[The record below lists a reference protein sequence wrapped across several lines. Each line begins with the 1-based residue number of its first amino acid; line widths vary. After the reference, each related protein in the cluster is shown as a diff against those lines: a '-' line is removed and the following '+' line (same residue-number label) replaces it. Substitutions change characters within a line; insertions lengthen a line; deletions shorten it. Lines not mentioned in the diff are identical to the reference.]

1 MNNWFECKGSFDKM
15 GEDGLIKKVT
25 EPYLVDAMSFTEAE
39 SRIVEEITPFVSGEL
54 VVAHIKRA
62 KIAELFT
69 NDVGDK
75 WYRCKVNFVSFDE
88 KKQVE
93 KRLPQVMMVQA
104 ASFKTALDNLLEGMK
119 GTMADYEIAT
129 ISETMIMDVFPFK
142 PKE

>member
-1 MNNWFECKGSFDKM
+1 MNNWFECKVSFDKT

-39 SRIVEEITPFVSGEL
+39 SRIVEEVTPFVSGEL
-54 VVAHIKRA
+54 IVAHIKRA
-62 KIAELFT
+62 KIAEIFP
-69 NDVGDK
+69 NEAGDK
-75 WYRCKVNFVSFDE
+75 WYRCKVNFISFDE

-93 KRLPQVMMVQA
+93 KHLPQIMLVQA
-104 ASFKTALDNLLEGMK
+104 SDFKTALANLLEGMK
-119 GTMADYEIAT
+119 GTLADYEIAT

>member
-1 MNNWFECKGSFDKM
+1 MNNWFECKVSFDKT

>member
-1 MNNWFECKGSFDKM
+1 MNNWFECKVSFDKT

-129 ISETMIMDVFPFK
+129 ITETMIMDVFPFK

>member
-1 MNNWFECKGSFDKM
+1 MNWFECKVSFDRT

-39 SRIVEEITPFVSGEL
+39 SRIIEEITPFVSGEL
-54 VVAHIKRA
+54 TVAHIKRA
-62 KIAELFT
+62 KISEIFPDET
-69 NDVGDK
+69 GDK

-93 KRLPQVMMVQA
+93 KRLPQVMLVQA
-104 ASFKTALDNLLEGMK
+104 SNFKRALENLLEGMK
-119 GTMADYEIAT
+119 GTMADYEVAMIT
-129 ISETMIMDVFPFK
+129 ETMIMDVYPFK

>member
-1 MNNWFECKGSFDKM
+1 MNWFECKVSFDRT

-39 SRIVEEITPFVSGEL
+39 SRIIEEITPFVSGEL
-54 VVAHIKRA
+54 TVAHIKRA
-62 KIAELFT
+62 KIAEIFPDET
-69 NDVGDK
+69 GDK

-93 KRLPQVMMVQA
+93 KRLPQVILVQA
-104 ASFKTALDNLLEGMK
+104 SNFKRALENLLEGMK
-119 GTMADYEIAT
+119 GTMADYEVAMIT
-129 ISETMIMDVFPFK
+129 ETMIMDVYPFK

>member
-1 MNNWFECKGSFDKM
+1 MNWFECKVSFDRT

-39 SRIVEEITPFVSGEL
+39 SRIIEEITPFVSSEL
-54 VVAHIKRA
+54 TVAHIKRA
-62 KIAELFT
+62 KIAEIFPDET
-69 NDVGDK
+69 GDK

-93 KRLPQVMMVQA
+93 KRLPQVMLVQA
-104 ASFKTALDNLLEGMK
+104 SNFKRALENLLEGMK
-119 GTMADYEIAT
+119 GTMADYEVAMIT
-129 ISETMIMDVFPFK
+129 ETMIMDVYPFK

>member
-1 MNNWFECKGSFDKM
+1 MNWFECKVSFDRT

-39 SRIVEEITPFVSGEL
+39 SRIIEEITPFVSGEL
-54 VVAHIKRA
+54 TVAHIKRA
-62 KIAELFT
+62 KIAEIFPDET
-69 NDVGDK
+69 GDK

-93 KRLPQVMMVQA
+93 KRLPQVMLVQA
-104 ASFKTALDNLLEGMK
+104 SNFKRALENLLEGMK
-119 GTMADYEIAT
+119 GTMADYEVAMMT
-129 ISETMIMDVFPFK
+129 DTMIMDVYPFK